1 MEEERARMNTEAS
14 QQSEQPTPGEDTVEG
29 VVYRRITQAYLEKAA
44 KELPQLFI
52 EETEKKRSA
61 RKQATS
67 DQKE

>member
-1 MEEERARMNTEAS
+1 MNAE
-14 QQSEQPTPGEDTVEG
+14 QRKQSDQPAPGEDTIEG
-29 VVYRRITQAYLEKAA
+29 VAARRIIQAHLEKAA